1 MKYCFLSA
9 EFRNETLHFF
19 IAKKEENNMKNEK
32 RDPLYFVKFTS
43 NEVEEAVEYEERRK
57 KIAEERAER
66 NHQAVIYS
74 RLRLARNAIYLI
86 TGLGASIAL
95 FWCLIIGGLM
105 GSY

>member
-1 MKYCFLSA
+1 MKLCTFLLQ
-9 EFRNETLHFF
+9 RR
-19 IAKKEENNMKNEK
+19 KKKVENKTK
-32 RDPLYFVKFTS
+32 DPLYFVRFTS

-74 RLRLARNAIYLI
+74 RLRFARNMIFMI
-86 TGLGASIAL
+86 SGLGASVAL
-95 FWCLIIGGLM
+95 FWGLVIYGLM

>member
-1 MKYCFLSA
+1 MKLCTFLLQ
-9 EFRNETLHFF
+9 RR
-19 IAKKEENNMKNEK
+19 KKKVKNK
-32 RDPLYFVKFTS
+32 TKDPLYFVKFTS
-43 NEVEEAVEYEERRK
+43 NEVEEATEYEERRK
-57 KIAEERAER
+57 KIAEERRER

-86 TGLGASIAL
+86 SGLGASIAL